1 MSAFTKSNLTLVLSV
16 IVAGFLGFSSAP
28 AWSDTPVRSLCAAQT
43 LSQNQ
48 EEGFPEHMLTAI
60 SLVESGR
67 WDKDLKA
74 RIAWP
79 WTVTSGGKGSFYPTK
94 VAALEAV
101 RALQAK
107 GVRNIDVGCMQVN
120 LRYHGDAFAGGVAE
134 AMDPAANVAYAV
146 NFLKRLY
153 KEMGN
158 WPEAV
163 TAYHSKTPE
172 YAERYAKKIN
182 EAWAEAKGSVEGR
195 VELAALVTDYPISSA
210 STLFSLAKP
219 YEGFYYQYDAKQRK
233 ARFDAVAEK
242 QAREAIE
249 RAKAVDV
256 AYSARMEKVRAEKA
270 KQAAAAKSFADNW
283 RAKKLEAWK
292 AKQQSTEAFRAGQ
305 GQEALK
311 AGQAQEAWKAKDG
324 ES

>member
-1 MSAFTKSNLTLVLSV
+1 MSAFMRSSFTLVLSTV
-16 IVAGFLGFSSAP
+16 LATVLAGFLGFSISQAR
-28 AWSDTPVRSLCAAQT
+28 ADTPVRSLCAAQT

-67 WDKDLKA
+67 WDKGLKA

-94 VAALEAV
+94 VAALQAV
-101 RALQAK
+101 RALQAQ

-158 WPEAV
+158 WPKAV

-182 EAWAEAKGSVEGR
+182 EAWMEAKESVQDR
-195 VELAALVTDYPISSA
+195 VELAALVTDYPIASSN
-210 STLFSLAKP
+210 SLFSLERP
-219 YEGFYYQYDAKQRK
+219 YDGFYYQYDAKQRK

-256 AYSARMEKVRAEKA
+256 AYRARMEKVRAEKA

-292 AKQQSTEAFRAGQ
+292 AKQQAQDAF
-305 GQEALK
+305 K
-311 AGQAQEAWKAKDG
+311 AGQTQESWKARDG